1 MIFWIAEARSASSMP
16 ERVSLRSS
24 RPSEHHG
31 QVPAL
36 LAVAAALTRTP
47 EDDAALL
54 DAYRAGHGIDSLAG
68 TFGRQPARY
77 APVLRAWSS
86 SSMTLSSI
94 RARRTH
100 KCRSAHPNLCRRS
113 GLAPRGEVR

>member
-1 MIFWIAEARSASSMP
+1 VIFWIAEARSASSMP

-24 RPSEHHG
+24 RPPEHHG

-54 DAYRAGHGIDSLAG
+54 DAYRTGHGIDSLAG
-68 TFGRQPARY
+68 TFGRQPGAIRSRLARL
-77 APVLRAWSS
+77 AVQFDDAEQ
-86 SSMTLSSI
+86 
-94 RARRTH
+94 
-100 KCRSAHPNLCRRS
+100 HP
-113 GLAPRGEVR
+113 GAADPQVP